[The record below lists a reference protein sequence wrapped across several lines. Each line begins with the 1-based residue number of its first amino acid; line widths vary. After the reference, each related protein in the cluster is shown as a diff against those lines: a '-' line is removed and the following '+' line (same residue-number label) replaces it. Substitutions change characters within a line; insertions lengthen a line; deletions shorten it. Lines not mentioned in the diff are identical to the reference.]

1 MMIDAKRAGVLVES
15 GVAAACAWCERL
27 WESYD
32 RTGVPAC
39 REDCGGPFVRRGF
52 PRYKGPWG
60 SDTVRF
66 CFKCGRVATSMAEM
80 NPRSGEIARV
90 GICDD
95 HVELFKEIVGT
106 HKGAIIKEERM
117 NIFDAFD
124 RVGKT

>member
-1 MMIDAKRAGVLVES
+1 
-15 GVAAACAWCERL
+15 
-27 WESYD
+27 
-32 RTGVPAC
+32 
-39 REDCGGPFVRRGF
+39 
-52 PRYKGPWG
+52 
-60 SDTVRF
+60 
-66 CFKCGRVATSMAEM
+66 MAEM